1 MEAILVVVALVV
13 MSTSVFD
20 FLHPPYNYTS
30 VWVWG
35 KKREGM
41 AFDVIEENGSR
52 FSAYCAILQD
62 PGARVTYYSNLINL
76 FSGVVAVA
84 IVADV
89 DAARCRLFF
98 SSSSLFYVAIG
109 CVFEAYL
116 DLFSLCLSVSFSH
129 SLSLS
134 ASSASATQSNL
145 FEAPLIVTRRTR
157 TSNRVVW
164 I

>member
-1 MEAILVVVALVV
+1 
-13 MSTSVFD
+13 
-20 FLHPPYNYTS
+20 
-30 VWVWG
+30 
-35 KKREGM
+35 M

-52 FSAYCAILQD
+52 AILQD

-134 ASSASATQSNL
+134 L
-145 FEAPLIVTRRTR
+145 PLLPVPHNPIYLRPLL
-157 TSNRVVW
+157 
-164 I
+164 

>member
-1 MEAILVVVALVV
+1 
-13 MSTSVFD
+13 
-20 FLHPPYNYTS
+20 
-30 VWVWG
+30 
-35 KKREGM
+35 M

-129 SLSLS
+129 SLSL
-134 ASSASATQSNL
+134 
-145 FEAPLIVTRRTR
+145 PLLPVPHNPIYLRPLL
-157 TSNRVVW
+157 
-164 I
+164 